1 MVTKEMCIVISIISF
16 ALGSYVGLLISALLT
31 ANGRDDDEC

>member
-1 MVTKEMCIVISIISF
+1 MVTKEMCIVISIIAF
-16 ALGSYVGLLISALLT
+16 TLGSYVGLLISALLT